1 MLEIKNLDVAYGYA
15 KVLHGISLEIETG
28 QMAFLIGRNGAGKT
42 TLLKAIIGLLKPQK
56 GSITYQGH
64 EISGLSP
71 EEHYLQGLRYVAQE
85 KKVFGNLTVRE
96 NIEIAAYASREPV
109 DRALDKVMSIYPKLK
124 DFLEIKAGQLS
135 GGQRQ
140 ILLVGRALVGDPKL
154 LLIDEPT
161 QGLAA
166 IVIEDIVKILSG
178 LKDKVS
184 AVIVEQNLSMVNRL
198 ADRVHILKE
207 GKVAREIM
215 DKSEISDTRGLE
227 EYL

>member
-15 KVLHGISLEIETG
+15 KVLHDISLKIETG
-28 QMAFLIGRNGAGKT
+28 QMAFIIGRNGAGKT
-42 TLLKAIIGLLKPQK
+42 TLLKTIIGLLKPKK
-56 GSITYQGH
+56 GSITYQGD
-64 EISGLSP
+64 EISNLSP
-71 EEHYLQGLRYVAQE
+71 EELYRKGLRYVAQE
-85 KKVFGNLTVRE
+85 KKVFGSLTVRE
-96 NIEIAAYASREPV
+96 NIEIAAYASQEPI

-124 DFLEIKAGQLS
+124 GFLETKAGQLS

-140 ILLVGRALVGDPKL
+140 ILLVGRALVGDPTL

-166 IVIEDIVKILSG
+166 VVIEDIVKILTG
-178 LKDKVS
+178 LKGTVS

-198 ADRVHILKE
+198 ADRIHILKE
-207 GKVAREIM
+207 GKFAGEIKK
-215 DKSEISDTRGLE
+215 KSEILDTRVLE

>member
-1 MLEIKNLDVAYGYA
+1 M
-15 KVLHGISLEIETG
+15 
-28 QMAFLIGRNGAGKT
+28 
-42 TLLKAIIGLLKPQK
+42 
-56 GSITYQGH
+56 
-64 EISGLSP
+64 
-71 EEHYLQGLRYVAQE
+71 
-85 KKVFGNLTVRE
+85 TVRE
-96 NIEIAAYASREPV
+96 NIEIAAYASQEPI

-124 DFLEIKAGQLS
+124 GFLETKAGQLS

-140 ILLVGRALVGDPKL
+140 ILLVGRALVGDPTL

-166 IVIEDIVKILSG
+166 VVIEDIVKILTG
-178 LKDKVS
+178 LKGTVS

-198 ADRVHILKE
+198 ADRIHILKE

-215 DKSEISDTRGLE
+215 DKSEILDTRGLE